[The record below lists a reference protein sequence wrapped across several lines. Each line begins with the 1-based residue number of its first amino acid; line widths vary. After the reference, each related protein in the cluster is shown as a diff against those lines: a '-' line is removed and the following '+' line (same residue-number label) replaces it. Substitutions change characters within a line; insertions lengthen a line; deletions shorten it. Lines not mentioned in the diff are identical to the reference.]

1 MIFVHDICIS
11 MLIISAHKRQRD
23 WVQQCTTLKPQLDLV
38 PFSVISHF
46 LIGKLRSKTQ
56 NIPDWT
62 WLGWWV
68 LVGGLCVSNK
78 APAESAVIGE
88 AAYSHFTQEPSHHS
102 HISKYCI
109 FLKQIKNSPF
119 NTVSL
124 LTFHPRTL
132 YHAFHF
138 NIYLIL
144 HSAEANC
151 IHLNSLYCK
160 VHDSSMSK

>member
-1 MIFVHDICIS
+1 MIFVFLCWSSQHIKGRETGYSNVLPSNPNWI
-11 MLIISAHKRQRD
+11 
-23 WVQQCTTLKPQLDLV
+23 WY
-38 PFSVISHF
+38 HF
-46 LIGKLRSKTQ
+46 LWFPTSSSANWGPKHKTFLTE
-56 NIPDWT
+56 PDFGG
-62 WLGWWV
+62 GWWV